1 LSFSSKA
8 KYIFICTQILLIV
21 YALVIEINVLFSMR
35 LLQYLHKR
43 RQAPGGMGM
52 TIPKESILLVDDE
65 EAIRCILSKG
75 LGMRGYV
82 CDEAEN
88 GDQALAKLQVNPTD
102 LVIMDINMPGRLG
115 SEVLP
120 DITARFPETAV
131 IMASG
136 VTDTRVIVKCIQD
149 GAQDY
154 INKPFRFEQVLSSVN
169 GALDKRRVALEI
181 QRYFQDLGKKIDKN
195 QNEPRQL
202 FFGTIQS
209 LVNTLE
215 SKDNYTKGHSQAVA
229 ETAMILGEQ
238 MKLSP
243 GELDDLRWAA
253 LLHDVGKIAVD
264 PNILN
269 KPSELTSSE
278 YRHIMTHAII
288 GPNLVRPFVNDKVV
302 DIISHHHD
310 HFDGSGLDQAI
321 SGKEIPLG
329 ARIIA
334 LADAYHAMIS
344 DRPYRKALSKVNA
357 IEEIQWCSGSQ
368 FDPTI
373 ANILNNIIR
382 QQMLPARHIN

>member
-1 LSFSSKA
+1 
-8 KYIFICTQILLIV
+8 
-21 YALVIEINVLFSMR
+21 M
-35 LLQYLHKR
+35 
-43 RQAPGGMGM
+43 PGGGKM

-65 EAIRCILSKG
+65 EAIRCILAKG

-88 GDQALAKLQVNPTD
+88 GDQALAKLGKKPSDV
-102 LVIMDINMPGRLG
+102 VIMDINMPGKTG
-115 SEVLP
+115 SEILP

-136 VTDTRVIVKCIQD
+136 VTDTKVIAKCIQD

-154 INKPFRFEQVLSSVN
+154 INKPFRFEQVLASIN
-169 GALDKRRVALEI
+169 GTLDKRRVALEI
-181 QRYFQDLGKKIDKN
+181 QRYFQDFGKKIIKN
-195 QNEPRQL
+195 QSESRRL
-202 FFGTIQS
+202 FLGAIQA

-215 SKDNYTKGHSQAVA
+215 AKDSYTKGHSEAVA
-229 ETAMILGEQ
+229 EMTVVLGA
-238 MKLSP
+238 KLKLNLR
-243 GELDDLRWAA
+243 ELDDLRWAG

-264 PNILN
+264 PDILN

-278 YRHIMTHAII
+278 YRHIMTHAIV

-310 HFDGSGLDQAI
+310 HFDGSGLDQTI
-321 SGKEIPLG
+321 NGKDIPLG

-334 LADAYHAMIS
+334 LTDAYHAMIS
-344 DRPYRKALSKVNA
+344 DRPYRKALTKMDA
-357 IEEIQWCSGSQ
+357 IEEIRWYSGSQ

-373 ANILNNIIR
+373 ANMMIYFIQ
-382 QQMLPARHIN
+382 QQMIQPHKN